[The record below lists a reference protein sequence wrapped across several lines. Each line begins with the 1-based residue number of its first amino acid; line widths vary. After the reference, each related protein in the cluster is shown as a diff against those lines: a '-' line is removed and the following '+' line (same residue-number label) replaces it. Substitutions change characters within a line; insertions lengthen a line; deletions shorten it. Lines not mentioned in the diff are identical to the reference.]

1 MGMISENLKKL
12 RLKKNIKQEFL
23 AEELK
28 IALRTYSSYERGETE
43 ISAEDLKKIAELL
56 GEPVEIFFSEDVYA
70 YKQPDSSSSSKED
83 KAGYAK
89 AHTPTKRILVELD
102 LDNASHLKLFNMYLG
117 SQPAI
122 TA

>member
-28 IALRTYSSYERGETE
+28 ISLRTYSSYERGETE

-56 GEPVEIFFSEDVYA
+56 GEPVEIFFSEDVYG
-70 YKQPDSSSSSKED
+70 YKQPQSGSFKED
-83 KAGYAK
+83 RAAYAK
-89 AHTPTKRILVELD
+89 SNTPTKRILVELD
-102 LDNASHLKLFNMYLG
+102 LDNASHLKLFNLYLG

-122 TA
+122 SG